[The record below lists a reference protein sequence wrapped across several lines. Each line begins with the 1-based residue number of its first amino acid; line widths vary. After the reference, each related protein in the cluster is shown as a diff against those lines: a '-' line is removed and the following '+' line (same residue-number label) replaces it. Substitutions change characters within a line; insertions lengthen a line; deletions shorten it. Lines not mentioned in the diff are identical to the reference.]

1 MTSVWKRLQRVG
13 KKASKFQFAA
23 SFQELIIE
31 CTNKWQPDKLRVV
44 WIRRNRRHST
54 KLHSWQPGIKNPY
67 RGLVIW
73 QLPES
78 LDITVTLFKEPT
90 AEEFE
95 DKDWTFVIENE
106 TKGRRK
112 VLASVDV
119 NMKKYASATP
129 AQYDVTL
136 KLNPLSVK
144 VVEATLKLNLSCIFL
159 KEGKA
164 TDEDMQS
171 LASLM
176 SMKQSDIGNLDDFN
190 DSDDEDGEERK
201 ASFGTGQATHITA
214 SAPSTARV
222 HDVAWRPAIESAPAV
237 TIEMDGKRSCGI
249 SSTISAPSSP
259 PLPDPPDPS
268 FPPSLLRTPTRPLGA
283 TQQAR
288 PSPYA
293 YSLPAFTP
301 AHPPALPKI
310 FQPSAGSAARRPR
323 SWEAEA
329 FSTFIPPKALSTSSL
344 SCPPPD
350 PSLHPAIFDSTS
362 QTASWQTEWRPP
374 KSQAPLAQPAHSP
387 KFLHLS
393 AKDPGQPPVPQ
404 KKQRIKI
411 SSSSSPPTAESLD
424 QKPPGGCGYAPFW
437 RAQVP
442 PTVETPSPSSLTPSS
457 AHEFSRPSSLPPPQ
471 PHISETAIVC
481 PNEQVAEFRR
491 QLSVLRE
498 EDNQSTSPTTPEPRP
513 PASWRPEQSR
523 ASEWKRDTPFG
534 IEVVKASAGPESMAL
549 LLTLS
554 PRKEPLI
561 KPRVYFSQMSMQ
573 LGNPDAQP
581 EPAQP
586 IPISPTNSQPTSRLL
601 QGPLLPL
608 PQTDT
613 TADTKLIGDRIE
625 VADTKEAV
633 TMDLGNEN
641 MAASVSSCVT
651 DANSAFP
658 PSVINKTPERQSEAR
673 SIVTNS
679 QWEKPQRN
687 TLKSNPAVPIPVLDK
702 KTTCNT
708 TASNK
713 VPSRPISHFD
723 SLLAQ
728 QPTTGDLSKQT
739 QETNV
744 NFASSSPQNF
754 VVRLDSE
761 QCMEERRTENVAWRK
776 DKRPLCQRD
785 VGGAQEL
792 VLPSSAINSEENC
805 AYLSMRNRIP
815 LCRKGKSVSH
825 LPSTLEPEPQ
835 VEGTVRVP
843 SVIKLLLNC
852 PQYSKIPGMLSLHQ
866 SEVIGWPDDRSVL
879 FQKLPSRVLLLVLHS
894 DHVCSLY
901 EGGAGIAEMV
911 TIKSSCSRYTIIP
924 GFPSTLKH
932 EPNMISLLPTCPRI
946 SSVAGLASAGSV
958 TDFEKNVWD
967 RCSLWKK
974 PLQIKETH
982 VSHVPCVQE
991 QAVSGTNIKNMVA
1004 MLPTCSRNNSFPGF
1018 PSAPLQKASNTPSMT
1033 RILPT
1038 CPKQTVIAGMPVRQ
1052 RVATFDDNWNILKE
1066 LICDRQLKSNPVLLQ
1081 GKSHVDKEFIK
1092 HMINMLPSCPQ
1103 RQTIPC
1109 FPSVPHKEPSPRK
1122 NRFVGLTSKE
1132 AVGAQCKDLV
1142 PIGHILMEQPLSDG
1156 KVLIPG
1162 PEHDLYLKEMV
1173 SSVEMLTSCPCLVEI
1188 PIGIQKPMP
1197 SIVSLVAMCPKQSRT
1212 PGMPSRYQDNSQ
1224 NKDWHVLRKLI
1235 NKSVKRNT
1243 QAYIVQ
1249 WIPNNAE
1256 TIKDMVNMLISCPQ
1270 KAQLFGLPSAPRQE
1284 PSMITVRPSY
1294 PRYSGIPGLPSKMGQ
1309 KLGLSSCKEWF
1320 TYRSPLWERPLFKR
1334 ERQIITGVMCFDKN
1348 KSKSMCAMLPSCP
1361 KNARVPGFPSALK
1374 LTLADGQTMVS
1385 LLPSCTKES
1394 RVPGMPL
1401 RDTTGQLEWLMERK
1415 SLLLPREHS
1424 AFRVH
1429 SGNVNV
1435 LYLDGHMIG
1444 NMVSILPS
1452 CSWTTCIPGFP
1463 SVQGQTLADKPSM
1476 IHLLPTSPRH
1486 SRVCGLPSIFHSES
1500 DEREWSVIKRPV
1512 FERALTK
1519 PGKSSVIHNPVMYFR
1534 ENAVVSIMASILPA
1548 CPKHSNISGIPSK
1561 AGHRSMQEAPNML
1574 NSLAAI
1580 PKQSKDPCLP
1590 AKHSAKDF
1598 NGFDVEE
1605 DAVWENPFDRG
1616 YAVFNQDFTL
1626 KETPYRDK
1634 EIMMNM
1640 PPSFPQQALS
1650 AEFPDAPRPQV
1661 VDGIANPDMVHMM
1674 TSCPRQ
1680 SRIAGFPS
1688 TVSLFSDSKVGWPV
1702 VKMKMQDSPQNII
1715 MKAIVSLEASCSNLA
1730 LSSGFTAVPLPDV
1743 QQFPNMVNIVPSCP
1757 KKASILGLPS
1767 THAHLSGQEWPVKT
1781 PLFVKSGTKRI
1792 VKERENV
1799 MSHQLSLEEPSLC
1812 KVSARERSIRIM
1824 FPSQGVPE
1832 DMQEKMIIESSTF
1845 PVKAGVKDRPSSD
1858 SKIQMDQ
1865 LCSRLDGT
1873 EMLWDEA
1880 RPTRS
1885 DLDIK
1890 KTKSYVSSP
1899 LEMYK
1904 DEKGFWIPIE
1914 EDVAVLEKG
1923 NLHCRMWHSI
1933 PDMPL
1938 FLTVRKRDENMVLL
1952 QPLCQIVTGAVQ
1964 INDAEQQ
1971 LRKQPPNRTIQWE
1984 ELPKGTST
1992 KCPTEL
1998 VIQWEEL
2005 PRATLEETRKASEE
2019 KMDMIK
2025 DIPLL
2030 YDDDDEMKRKT
2041 EAGMVH
2047 QLPIDPTVSGTFE
2060 SPTIAEEA
2068 IGSVLDSGFTWNKS
2082 SMDDEI
2088 TSTECALDLEGHL
2101 DLVEQMVDENSSCP
2115 CAQYVPHHVKPEIDN
2130 RPFTFMET
2138 CSSMT
2143 RIAGMPSNLPLIEEK
2158 HWLTDQTLIWEK
2170 ESQKKEI
2177 LPPCA
2182 SKILQNDKNEMV
2194 LLVPSCPREA
2204 RNPGFPQH
2212 TSVFH
2217 GPSVNI
2223 ISSVCSNISNIP
2235 CSPSTNDDRS
2245 CVFQQEPLLEKEMK
2259 PGFCTMTVSPKQD
2272 DIKQVGDLVATCL
2285 KHPCIPDVSLVPQPT
2300 IVEHGS
2306 ENMSIL
2312 GSCPKIS
2319 QIEGFSSMLEHHLS
2333 ESWVTDHKPFT
2344 VTQPKIN
2351 VVMIEER
2358 PHNDGMKAMPA
2369 LAPTCPKIACTPG
2382 FPSAL
2387 EPTMIHNWS
2396 SGVNILPSCPTVSGM
2411 AGFPSIQR
2419 ANSKDWNI
2427 VHQPLW
2433 ERQIKVSLILEE
2445 TNIAD
2450 KDLKGIVSLAQ
2461 SCPRESN
2468 VSGFPSVPNAKM
2480 ITVVDM
2486 TNMVSLSSSC
2496 SKVSQIAGFPSSR
2509 NLKAW
2514 TISKEPLFERK
2525 IKEEQV
2531 SLMDR
2536 SERDKRAMKAMVSL
2550 VPSCPKVSS
2559 IRGFPSV
2566 PYPKI
2571 EYYGLNVVS
2580 LLSLCPLISAIP
2592 GFASVERQKEERWA
2606 SEWGFLISRPQKN
2619 IQFRIN
2625 HSPIHIDKPNLML
2638 PLIPSCPRASM
2649 IPGFPSAAR
2658 YNVLSLIPF
2667 CPKVSSFP
2675 GFASFEGVLQF
2686 QWLFDPH
2693 TLCDYPPKEAV
2704 FVIDCQNQEEETMK
2718 TMLAFAP
2725 SCPEASRTP
2734 GFPSAPR
2741 PKSKIEPNM
2750 IHFAPCCSSASSIK
2764 GFASMT
2770 KIPSTGWQSETT
2782 PILMKPQKKRA
2793 ETLITH
2799 NGQDQLS
2806 CYNTKNMVTLVT
2818 SCPKEARACGFP
2830 SAEIVNRPPDMVSI
2844 YTSAP
2849 CVSRVPGL
2857 PSARMLTSECVYI
2870 QTRTHHNMILLERL
2884 QNEKVLIANFPA
2896 NQDHKQDEMKYMVAM
2911 AQSCPHLAQIP
2922 GFPSILQWNQKEEET
2937 TSVPLASS
2945 TEKHTLQELTHAQS
2959 PLVDTRNPG
2968 APCTSV
2974 SKPSTE
2980 LLYEEK
2986 VKGGEKQNIE
2996 LCTDNG
3002 QSHIEKIA
3010 VVETQ
3015 TVKKKSLDT
3024 SEPVRVLG
3032 WEVLEAEGT
3041 IPEKQADSSLSAK
3054 GEEKSGLVKA
3064 IVGVFHK
3071 GYETVAS
3078 ILGPSSSALGE
3089 VDHRPNAV
3097 SSMGLTDKTKT
3108 PSDESYPHFMDSA
3121 APEQKAEVKSEDI
3134 ETQNRLQYPTFVEP
3148 YMWNLVDDQSVFPSA
3163 TTEDVDGLLSCA
3175 SMKKWPPLTEA
3186 DISDISKEDDKQVD
3200 EQETSFDQR
3209 DATERW
3215 LTGQDSVETS
3225 VYVESSLARHQ
3236 TEVEQD
3242 EVRAVLSSPQLDKGT
3257 QQTSLEEMLAASLQP
3272 ASKESLPDASKHRE
3286 VHSDALLDKPSD
3298 DQSISPVGPQADLV
3312 VPQRGRKQKRKVQE
3326 LQQKGCDQDHKQRC
3340 DGLSVKGDGSAQIG
3354 HDKESVT
3361 TQVLPH
3367 TGDHKH
3373 KEGAKSVEIP
3383 VDVVPPPRVKRR
3395 DRSFPPTTHEKTAPD
3410 KIPVCVSTEKSDPIT
3425 HDQQDLKVQL
3435 SFALDTDPVIQQH
3448 CERSSDVFGAL
3459 EPLLYVDTARQTA
3472 TDAIPSQMTERNYH
3486 TTSVIQKVPQE
3497 DDLIGRASLQ
3507 TDTEMVCSK
3516 DTEQTSQGSPKKD
3529 TNTSVQASSHIIR
3542 PSKIKEINSITPKQ
3556 DEEIFCVEQ
3565 TSSLSLIKRIGLPK
3579 HVKKLPFG
3587 KSGRSDSDK
3596 GTKAQN
3602 FNTANKESVKPVQ
3615 FDSTAVGNMEE
3626 IMQSTK
3632 AGDTSVDVSTIS
3644 SSQKPE
3650 DAPVIADTEKDKQTA
3665 NPIPRPRARKRL
3677 SSSFPDDFT
3686 PTGKSPQASSGE
3698 GAQARQG
3705 GPSSV
3710 PSTTKDLSMVTQSKD
3725 LLPLPSVDQPSTSKK
3740 EVTEVRLRKSRFTG
3754 ESRVQVED
3762 CDTSAKRS
3770 KPSSLP
3776 VPKPRAKKRL
3786 SDSFPDDTAI
3796 CCSPPSCQPDTVA
3809 DTTDPEAIQL
3819 NEQPSLPVPLPRAKK
3834 RLSATYSESTPPVDK
3849 LFPVEVEVSQ
3859 TNPDNTTVP
3868 SEETREG
3875 STSLDA
3881 SVISEGGFVAIEGE
3895 DDAALRLEREVLAAM
3910 GEEFTQSHPV
3920 EDTDQGLDEIIQG
3933 WTFTDEPV
3941 ATDDAEK
3948 ATEALSEQDDM
3959 EKVLEAEVNR
3969 SLASTVASSPDDWLH
3984 IEDDKDNELM
3994 EVYMRKEMRD
4004 EELDFGFVSIDV
4016 AAGCSENQ
4024 RQRERGEESSGH
4036 PECVPR
4042 GKKRLSGSSLD
4053 DSKSQV
4059 AAVHQ
4064 ADEAAMSQKRPAD
4077 SLSASPTL
4085 VTSSQSLL
4093 EWCQGITQNH
4103 KGVKITNFSTSWR
4116 NGLAFCA
4123 ILHHFHPEE
4132 INYEMLDPYNIKLNN
4147 KKAFDGF
4154 AERGISRLME
4164 PSDMVLLAVP
4174 DRLIVMTYLNQ
4185 IRTHFTGQEL
4195 SVLHIEKDSSESS
4208 YAVAADREAQ
4218 DDPESAVRY
4227 CTQRLQEEG
4236 VSLET
4241 NGGLSTTEDGKTS
4254 GDVVPPPRTK
4264 RLHVAGAG
4272 GAQSPVAPPRT
4283 HFLSKS
4289 GFSHVKDAD
4298 LVKKRRSQRRSG
4310 SIEEG
4315 EITVAVAGQEEQRK
4329 SETEG
4334 TESAVEEGRP
4344 DGLDPSQ
4351 YVLNQIEALE
4361 TEQNH
4366 IDNRAGV
4373 VERKLR
4379 QLLETGSDKVE
4390 EERLIQEWFMLVNKK
4405 NALIRRQDH
4414 LQLLLE
4420 EQDLERRFELLNKEL
4435 RDIMTMEE
4443 WQKTQAHK
4451 QREQLLLQELVSLV
4465 NQRDELVHD
4474 MDTKERG
4481 ALEEDERLE
4490 RGLEQRRRKYAKQ
4503 QKEKC
4508 VMQ

>member
-268 FPPSLLRTPTRPLGA
+268 FPPSLLRTPTRPLSA

-350 PSLHPAIFDSTS
+350 PSLHPAIFDGTS
-362 QTASWQTEWRPP
+362 QTASLSSFPPIPALPPAPRRPKTRQISAQESGSARTRPTSLPSAPDTASWQTEWRPP

-534 IEVVKASAGPESMAL
+534 IEVVKASAG
-549 LLTLS
+549 
-554 PRKEPLI
+554 
-561 KPRVYFSQMSMQ
+561 
-573 LGNPDAQP
+573 
-581 EPAQP
+581 
-586 IPISPTNSQPTSRLL
+586 
-601 QGPLLPL
+601 
-608 PQTDT
+608 
-613 TADTKLIGDRIE
+613 
-625 VADTKEAV
+625 
-633 TMDLGNEN
+633 
-641 MAASVSSCVT
+641 
-651 DANSAFP
+651 
-658 PSVINKTPERQSEAR
+658 
-673 SIVTNS
+673 
-679 QWEKPQRN
+679 
-687 TLKSNPAVPIPVLDK
+687 
-702 KTTCNT
+702 
-708 TASNK
+708 
-713 VPSRPISHFD
+713 
-723 SLLAQ
+723 
-728 QPTTGDLSKQT
+728 
-739 QETNV
+739 
-744 NFASSSPQNF
+744 
-754 VVRLDSE
+754 
-761 QCMEERRTENVAWRK
+761 
-776 DKRPLCQRD
+776 
-785 VGGAQEL
+785 
-792 VLPSSAINSEENC
+792 
-805 AYLSMRNRIP
+805 
-815 LCRKGKSVSH
+815 
-825 LPSTLEPEPQ
+825 
-835 VEGTVRVP
+835 
-843 SVIKLLLNC
+843 
-852 PQYSKIPGMLSLHQ
+852 
-866 SEVIGWPDDRSVL
+866 
-879 FQKLPSRVLLLVLHS
+879 
-894 DHVCSLY
+894 
-901 EGGAGIAEMV
+901 
-911 TIKSSCSRYTIIP
+911 
-924 GFPSTLKH
+924 
-932 EPNMISLLPTCPRI
+932 
-946 SSVAGLASAGSV
+946 
-958 TDFEKNVWD
+958 
-967 RCSLWKK
+967 
-974 PLQIKETH
+974 
-982 VSHVPCVQE
+982 
-991 QAVSGTNIKNMVA
+991 
-1004 MLPTCSRNNSFPGF
+1004 
-1018 PSAPLQKASNTPSMT
+1018 
-1033 RILPT
+1033 
-1038 CPKQTVIAGMPVRQ
+1038 
-1052 RVATFDDNWNILKE
+1052 
-1066 LICDRQLKSNPVLLQ
+1066 
-1081 GKSHVDKEFIK
+1081 
-1092 HMINMLPSCPQ
+1092 
-1103 RQTIPC
+1103 
-1109 FPSVPHKEPSPRK
+1109 
-1122 NRFVGLTSKE
+1122 
-1132 AVGAQCKDLV
+1132 
-1142 PIGHILMEQPLSDG
+1142 
-1156 KVLIPG
+1156 
-1162 PEHDLYLKEMV
+1162 
-1173 SSVEMLTSCPCLVEI
+1173 
-1188 PIGIQKPMP
+1188 
-1197 SIVSLVAMCPKQSRT
+1197 
-1212 PGMPSRYQDNSQ
+1212 
-1224 NKDWHVLRKLI
+1224 
-1235 NKSVKRNT
+1235 
-1243 QAYIVQ
+1243 
-1249 WIPNNAE
+1249 
-1256 TIKDMVNMLISCPQ
+1256 
-1270 KAQLFGLPSAPRQE
+1270 
-1284 PSMITVRPSY
+1284 
-1294 PRYSGIPGLPSKMGQ
+1294 
-1309 KLGLSSCKEWF
+1309 
-1320 TYRSPLWERPLFKR
+1320 
-1334 ERQIITGVMCFDKN
+1334 
-1348 KSKSMCAMLPSCP
+1348 
-1361 KNARVPGFPSALK
+1361 
-1374 LTLADGQTMVS
+1374 
-1385 LLPSCTKES
+1385 
-1394 RVPGMPL
+1394 
-1401 RDTTGQLEWLMERK
+1401 
-1415 SLLLPREHS
+1415 
-1424 AFRVH
+1424 
-1429 SGNVNV
+1429 
-1435 LYLDGHMIG
+1435 
-1444 NMVSILPS
+1444 
-1452 CSWTTCIPGFP
+1452 
-1463 SVQGQTLADKPSM
+1463 
-1476 IHLLPTSPRH
+1476 
-1486 SRVCGLPSIFHSES
+1486 
-1500 DEREWSVIKRPV
+1500 
-1512 FERALTK
+1512 
-1519 PGKSSVIHNPVMYFR
+1519 
-1534 ENAVVSIMASILPA
+1534 
-1548 CPKHSNISGIPSK
+1548 
-1561 AGHRSMQEAPNML
+1561 
-1574 NSLAAI
+1574 
-1580 PKQSKDPCLP
+1580 
-1590 AKHSAKDF
+1590 
-1598 NGFDVEE
+1598 
-1605 DAVWENPFDRG
+1605 
-1616 YAVFNQDFTL
+1616 
-1626 KETPYRDK
+1626 
-1634 EIMMNM
+1634 
-1640 PPSFPQQALS
+1640 
-1650 AEFPDAPRPQV
+1650 
-1661 VDGIANPDMVHMM
+1661 
-1674 TSCPRQ
+1674 
-1680 SRIAGFPS
+1680 
-1688 TVSLFSDSKVGWPV
+1688 
-1702 VKMKMQDSPQNII
+1702 
-1715 MKAIVSLEASCSNLA
+1715 
-1730 LSSGFTAVPLPDV
+1730 
-1743 QQFPNMVNIVPSCP
+1743 
-1757 KKASILGLPS
+1757 
-1767 THAHLSGQEWPVKT
+1767 
-1781 PLFVKSGTKRI
+1781 
-1792 VKERENV
+1792 
-1799 MSHQLSLEEPSLC
+1799 
-1812 KVSARERSIRIM
+1812 
-1824 FPSQGVPE
+1824 
-1832 DMQEKMIIESSTF
+1832 
-1845 PVKAGVKDRPSSD
+1845 
-1858 SKIQMDQ
+1858 
-1865 LCSRLDGT
+1865 
-1873 EMLWDEA
+1873 
-1880 RPTRS
+1880 
-1885 DLDIK
+1885 
-1890 KTKSYVSSP
+1890 
-1899 LEMYK
+1899 
-1904 DEKGFWIPIE
+1904 
-1914 EDVAVLEKG
+1914 
-1923 NLHCRMWHSI
+1923 
-1933 PDMPL
+1933 
-1938 FLTVRKRDENMVLL
+1938 DENMVLL

-2101 DLVEQMVDENSSCP
+2101 DLVEQMVDGNSSCP

-2358 PHNDGMKAMPA
+2358 PHNEGMKAMPA
-2369 LAPTCPKIACTPG
+2369 SAPTCPKIACTPG

-2468 VSGFPSVPNAKM
+2468 VSGFPSVPNARM

-2559 IRGFPSV
+2559 IHGFPSV

-2571 EYYGLNVVS
+2571 EYYGQNVVS

-2649 IPGFPSAAR
+2649 IPGFPSVAR

-2693 TLCDYPPKEAV
+2693 TLCDYPPREAV

-2818 SCPKEARACGFP
+2818 SCPKAARACGFP

-2922 GFPSILQWNQKEEET
+2922 GFPSILQWNQKEGET

-2945 TEKHTLQELTHAQS
+2945 TEKYTLQELTHAQS

-2974 SKPSTE
+2974 SNPSTE

-3209 DATERW
+3209 DAKERW

-3225 VYVESSLARHQ
+3225 VYVERHQ

-3286 VHSDALLDKPSD
+3286 VHSEALLDKPSD

-3435 SFALDTDPVIQQH
+3435 SFALETDPVIQQH
-3448 CERSSDVFGAL
+3448 CERSSGAL

-3472 TDAIPSQMTERNYH
+3472 TDVIPSQMTERNDH

-3529 TNTSVQASSHIIR
+3529 TNTPVQASSHIIR

-3705 GPSSV
+3705 GPSSI
-3710 PSTTKDLSMVTQSKD
+3710 PSTTKDVSMVTQSKD

-3796 CCSPPSCQPDTVA
+3796 CCPPPSCQPDTVA

-3941 ATDDAEK
+3941 VTDDAEK

-4024 RQRERGEESSGH
+4024 RQRERGEESSGQ

-4064 ADEAAMSQKRPAD
+4064 ADEATMSQKRPAD

-4132 INYEMLDPYNIKLNN
+4132 INFEMLDPYNIKLNN

-4490 RGLEQRRRKYAKQ
+4490 RGLEQRRRKYATQ

>member
-201 ASFGTGQATHITA
+201 ASFGTGQATHIT
-214 SAPSTARV
+214 
-222 HDVAWRPAIESAPAV
+222 
-237 TIEMDGKRSCGI
+237 
-249 SSTISAPSSP
+249 
-259 PLPDPPDPS
+259 
-268 FPPSLLRTPTRPLGA
+268 
-283 TQQAR
+283 
-288 PSPYA
+288 
-293 YSLPAFTP
+293 
-301 AHPPALPKI
+301 
-310 FQPSAGSAARRPR
+310 
-323 SWEAEA
+323 
-329 FSTFIPPKALSTSSL
+329 
-344 SCPPPD
+344 
-350 PSLHPAIFDSTS
+350 
-362 QTASWQTEWRPP
+362 
-374 KSQAPLAQPAHSP
+374 
-387 KFLHLS
+387 
-393 AKDPGQPPVPQ
+393 
-404 KKQRIKI
+404 
-411 SSSSSPPTAESLD
+411 
-424 QKPPGGCGYAPFW
+424 
-437 RAQVP
+437 
-442 PTVETPSPSSLTPSS
+442 
-457 AHEFSRPSSLPPPQ
+457 
-471 PHISETAIVC
+471 
-481 PNEQVAEFRR
+481 EFRR

-641 MAASVSSCVT
+641 VAASVSSCVT

-687 TLKSNPAVPIPVLDK
+687 TLKSNPAVLIPVLDK

-713 VPSRPISHFD
+713 VPSRSISHFD

-761 QCMEERRTENVAWRK
+761 HCMEERRTENVAWCK

-815 LCRKGKSVSH
+815 SCRKGKSVSH

-835 VEGTVRVP
+835 VEETVRVP

-924 GFPSTLKH
+924 GFPSTMKH

-991 QAVSGTNIKNMVA
+991 QAVSGINIKNMVA

-1052 RVATFDDNWNILKE
+1052 RVAMFDDNWNILKE

-1188 PIGIQKPMP
+1188 PIGTQKPMP

-1249 WIPNNAE
+1249 LIPNNAE

-1424 AFRVH
+1424 AFRIH
-1429 SGNVNV
+1429 SGNVNM

-1452 CSWTTCIPGFP
+1452 CSWTACIPGFP

-1650 AEFPDAPRPQV
+1650 AEFPDAPRSQV
-1661 VDGIANPDMVHMM
+1661 VDGIANPDMVQMM

-2101 DLVEQMVDENSSCP
+2101 DLVEQMVDGNSSCP

-2358 PHNDGMKAMPA
+2358 PHNEGMKAMPA
-2369 LAPTCPKIACTPG
+2369 SAPTCPKIACTPG

-2468 VSGFPSVPNAKM
+2468 VSGFPSVPNARM

-2559 IRGFPSV
+2559 IHGFPSV

-2571 EYYGLNVVS
+2571 EYYGQNVVS

-2649 IPGFPSAAR
+2649 IPGFPSVAR

-2693 TLCDYPPKEAV
+2693 TLCDYPPREAV

-2818 SCPKEARACGFP
+2818 SCPKAARACGFP

-2922 GFPSILQWNQKEEET
+2922 GFPSILQWNQKEGET

-2945 TEKHTLQELTHAQS
+2945 TEKYTLQELTHAQS

-2974 SKPSTE
+2974 SNPSTE

-3209 DATERW
+3209 DAKERW

-3225 VYVESSLARHQ
+3225 VYVERHQ

-3286 VHSDALLDKPSD
+3286 VHSEALLDKPSD

-3435 SFALDTDPVIQQH
+3435 SFALETDPVIQQH
-3448 CERSSDVFGAL
+3448 CERSSGAL

-3472 TDAIPSQMTERNYH
+3472 TDVIPSQMTERNDH

-3529 TNTSVQASSHIIR
+3529 TNTPVQASSHIIR

-3705 GPSSV
+3705 GPSSI
-3710 PSTTKDLSMVTQSKD
+3710 PSTTKDVSMVTQSKD

-3796 CCSPPSCQPDTVA
+3796 CCPPPSCQPDTVA

-3941 ATDDAEK
+3941 VTDDAEK

-4024 RQRERGEESSGH
+4024 RQRERGEESSGQ

-4064 ADEAAMSQKRPAD
+4064 ADEATMSQKRPAD

-4132 INYEMLDPYNIKLNN
+4132 INFEMLDPYNIKLNN

-4490 RGLEQRRRKYAKQ
+4490 RGLEQRRRKYATQ